1 MQLNSSNNDQEQSK
15 EASNSKTKLFHL
27 KIYAPFNVYFDG
39 EVKSVSA
46 VNSTGPF
53 DVLANH
59 HNFLTLLSPCNIT
72 IRKDEDHAVP
82 IMIKIS
88 KGIMQIK
95 KNDVVVFLDV

>member
-1 MQLNSSNNDQEQSK
+1 MQLKNANNQEQSLD
-15 EASNSKTKLFHL
+15 KTVKRQSIFHL
-27 KIYAPFNVYFDG
+27 KVYAPFNVYFDG

-59 HNFLTLLSPCNIT
+59 HNFLTLLNPCDIT
-72 IRKDEDHAVP
+72 IRKDEQGAEP
-82 IMIKIS
+82 IVIKIS

>member
-1 MQLNSSNNDQEQSK
+1 MQLNRSNNDQKQNE
-15 EASNSKTKLFHL
+15 ELTDNNIKLFHL
-27 KIYAPFNVYFDG
+27 KIYAPFKVYFDG
-39 EVKSVSA
+39 KVKSVSA

-59 HNFLTLLSPCNIT
+59 HNFLTLLNPCDIT
-72 IRKDEDHAVP
+72 IRKENEEKP
-82 IMIKIS
+82 IVIKIS

>member
-1 MQLNSSNNDQEQSK
+1 MQLNNENTQELPLEK
-15 EASNSKTKLFHL
+15 TNKNSKTFHL

-39 EVKSVSA
+39 DVKSVSA

-59 HNFLTLLSPCNIT
+59 HNFLTLLNPCDIT
-72 IRKDEDHAVP
+72 IRKDEEDATP
-82 IMIKIS
+82 IVIKIS

>member
-15 EASNSKTKLFHL
+15 EVSNSKTKLFHL

-59 HNFLTLLSPCNIT
+59 HNFLTLLNPCDIT
-72 IRKDEDHAVP
+72 IRKDGDKEVP
-82 IMIKIS
+82 IIIKIS

>member
-1 MQLNSSNNDQEQSK
+1 MQNNSSNNEEEPTGKSDKKQ
-15 EASNSKTKLFHL
+15 KTFHL

-39 EVKSVSA
+39 DVKSVSA

-59 HNFLTLLSPCNIT
+59 HNFLTLLNPCDIT
-72 IRKDEDHAVP
+72 IRKEKDDELP
-82 IMIKIS
+82 IIIKIS